1 MKRMMIT
8 RSEHFLFG
16 FVLTIFASCMQTK
29 TLVTEPDEDLS
40 RIKAPVYC
48 GTYSSFITYGK
59 NNVTLFNDSTSRM
72 SNLICDSIAKSA
84 LKKLPYLKNNFV
96 SDTADAKLMA
106 RDFVEIINLAIQKES
121 IKKFRANE
129 VFVRLTDKLNYDRFL
144 FLVPTGYTRTGA
156 NLKQLYEQ
164 QYKQQNLLSL
174 IGAGIAVASLINL
187 NSVNFIYF
195 PTGQNIHAQGSNVY
209 ALIYTKSSGK
219 FTFYRQ
225 QFFMWEQIHPMQR
238 KYLKKQIEYLLKEYL

>member
-1 MKRMMIT
+1 MTSRIHYLVIGLICLIT
-8 RSEHFLFG
+8 N
-16 FVLTIFASCMQTK
+16 ACMQTK
-29 TLVTEPDEDLS
+29 TLLTEPDEDLS

-59 NNVTLFNDSTSRM
+59 NNFTLFNDSTSRL
-72 SNLICDSIAKSA
+72 SNLICDSILKSS
-84 LKKLPYLKNNFV
+84 LKKLPRLNTNFV
-96 SDTADAKLMA
+96 SDSADARLMA

-129 VFVRLTDKLNYDRFL
+129 VFARLTDKLNYDKFL

-156 NLKQLYEQ
+156 NLVQMYEQ
-164 QYKQQNLLSL
+164 QYKKQNLLNI
-174 IGAGIAVASLINL
+174 IGAGIAVASLVNL
-187 NSVNFIYF
+187 SSVNFIYF
-195 PTGQNIHAQGSNVY
+195 PTGQNIHAQGSNLY
-209 ALIYTKSSGK
+209 ALIYTKSSGR